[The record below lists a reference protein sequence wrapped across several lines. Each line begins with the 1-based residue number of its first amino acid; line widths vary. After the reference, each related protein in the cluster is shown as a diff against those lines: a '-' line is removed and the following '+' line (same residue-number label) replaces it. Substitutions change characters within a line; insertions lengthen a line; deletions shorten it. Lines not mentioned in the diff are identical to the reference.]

1 MKAGVPYVPFKTF
14 LAAVEGFERGIP
26 TRLDRSLWPSYSGAI
41 RGQLLAAFRF
51 LELTDEADCPTP
63 AMREFVGKRESR
75 KAMLRELIGKRYA
88 ALEGADLARTSPR
101 QLDEAMRQYG
111 LTGVTHKKA
120 ISFVLQAAAWS
131 GVPLSPLLQGRTRGP
146 RAVAPQRRPEMEPAK
161 AAPAGDVAR
170 SVRLKSGGT
179 VTVTARVDL
188 FALDAEDR
196 AFLFEL
202 IDRLRA
208 YEGTSGTS

>member
-26 TRLDRSLWPSYSGAI
+26 TQLDRSLWPSYSGAI

-51 LELTDEADCPTP
+51 LELIDEADCPTP
-63 AMREFVGKRESR
+63 PMRDFVGKRDGR
-75 KAMLRELIGKRYA
+75 KAMLRGMIEKRYG

-101 QLDEAMRQYG
+101 QLDDAMRQYG

-120 ISFVLQAAAWS
+120 ISFLLQAAAWS
-131 GVPLSPLLQGRTRGP
+131 GVPLSPLLQGRTRAS
-146 RAVAPQRRPEMEPAK
+146 RSTAPQRRAEPEAPK
-161 AAPAGDVAR
+161 AAAGDVAH

-196 AFLFEL
+196 TFLFEL

-208 YEGTSGTS
+208 YEGSSGTS

>member
-1 MKAGVPYVPFKTF
+1 MNAAVPYVPFKTF
-14 LAAVEGFERGIP
+14 LAAVENFERGVP
-26 TRLDRSLWPSYSGAI
+26 TQLDRSLWPSYSGAI

-51 LELTDEADCPTP
+51 LELTDDADCPTV
-63 AMREFVGKRESR
+63 AMREFLGKRENR
-75 KAMLRELIGKRYA
+75 KAILRGLIGTQYA
-88 ALEGADLARTSPR
+88 ALQGLDLERASPR

-131 GVPLSPLLQGRTRGP
+131 GLPLSPLLKGRTRSSRPAPPP
-146 RAVAPQRRPEMEPAK
+146 RRAEPEPATT
-161 AAPAGDVAR
+161 PPGTDVAR

-188 FALDAEDR
+188 FTLDAGDR
-196 AFLFEL
+196 AFLFDL
-202 IDRLRA
+202 IDKLRA
-208 YEGTSGTS
+208 YEGLSGTS